1 MYKQFFG
8 LTRNPFEISPDPFF
22 YHATPR
28 HNEALANLHYG
39 VGRRKGFI
47 VITGEVGT
55 GKTLLVRCLLAEL
68 RKNNI
73 AFGYVFNPLLSV
85 TEFFQYI
92 MADLGLPYTG
102 RTKTEMLLDLNRFL
116 IQRHARGLIT
126 ALVVDEAQALR
137 SDLLEEIRL
146 LTNLETSQQ
155 KLLQIVLMGQPELDA
170 VLDSAAL
177 RQLKQR
183 VSLRCQLL
191 PLDEPQVRLY
201 IQSRL
206 ERAGAAAEPPIFSN
220 EAFSKIYEYSHGIP
234 RIINTLCENA
244 LVNAF
249 AREQRTVTGEMI
261 TEVAD
266 DFRLSNAPPPSMPE
280 QEISI
285 PSAVSGDNGE
295 SLLRSLFRLLRN
307 TDSQQ
312 TNSDEKPMHT
322 SAGRRV

>member
-8 LTRNPFEISPDPFF
+8 LTKNPFEISPDPFF

-28 HNEALANLHYG
+28 HDEALANLHYG

-73 AFGYVFNPLLSV
+73 AFGYVFNPLLS
-85 TEFFQYI
+85 TNEFFQYI
-92 MADLGLPYTG
+92 MADLGLQYCG
-102 RTKTEMLLDLNRFL
+102 RSKTEMLLDLNRFL

-137 SDLLEEIRL
+137 PELLEEIRL

-155 KLLQIVLMGQPELDA
+155 KLLQIVLMGQPELEG
-170 VLDSAAL
+170 VLDSPGL

-191 PLDEPQVRLY
+191 PLDEEQTHSYVL
-201 IQSRL
+201 SRL
-206 ERAGAAAEPPIFSN
+206 ERAGAKPDPPIFEP
-220 EAFSKIYEYSHGIP
+220 EALTKVYEYSRGIP
-234 RIINTLCENA
+234 RIINNLCENSM
-244 LVNAF
+244 VNAF
-249 AREQRTVTGEMI
+249 ARDQRTVSEDMI
-261 TEVAD
+261 SEVAA
-266 DFRLSNAPPPSMPE
+266 DFRLNVAPSTPE
-280 QEISI
+280 EPATSTGVPQE
-285 PSAVSGDNGE
+285 NNE
-295 SLLRSLFRLLRN
+295 SVLRSLFRLLRTMDN
-307 TDSQQ
+307 NQ
-312 TNSDEKPMHT
+312 TLEEKQVP
-322 SAGRRV
+322 SADGRRA

>member
-8 LTRNPFEISPDPFF
+8 LNKNPFEISPDPYF

-73 AFGYVFNPLLSV
+73 AFGYVFNPLLS
-85 TEFFQYI
+85 THEFFQYI
-92 MADLGLPYTG
+92 MADLGLQYSG
-102 RTKTEMLLDLNRFL
+102 RSKTEMLLDLNRFL

-137 SDLLEEIRL
+137 PELLEEIRL

-155 KLLQIVLMGQPELDA
+155 KLLQIVLMGQPELEA
-170 VLDSAAL
+170 VLDSPSL

-191 PLDEPQVRLY
+191 PLDEEQTRSY
-201 IQSRL
+201 ILSRL
-206 ERAGAAAEPPIFSN
+206 ERAGANGQPPIFDD
-220 EAFSKIYEYSHGIP
+220 EALKTVYEYSRGIP
-234 RIINTLCENA
+234 RIINNLCENA
-244 LVNAF
+244 MVNAF
-249 AREQRTVTGEMI
+249 AREVRTVNPEMI
-261 TEVAD
+261 SEVAA
-266 DFRLSNAPPPSMPE
+266 DFRLGLKPSVPE
-280 QEISI
+280 QPAEASSI
-285 PSAVSGDNGE
+285 TAE
-295 SLLRSLFRLLRN
+295 SNESMLRSLFRALRSM
-307 TDSQQ
+307 DDAQRL
-312 TNSDEKPMHT
+312 DEKPIP
-322 SAGRRV
+322 SADGRRV

>member
-8 LTRNPFEISPDPFF
+8 LSKNPFEISPDPYF

-73 AFGYVFNPLLSV
+73 AFGYVFNPLLST

-92 MADLGLPYTG
+92 MADLGLQYSG
-102 RTKTEMLLDLNRFL
+102 RSKTEMLLDLNRFL

-137 SDLLEEIRL
+137 PDLLEEVRL

-155 KLLQIVLMGQPELDA
+155 KLLQIVLMGQPELEA
-170 VLDSAAL
+170 VLDSPGL

-191 PLDEPQVRLY
+191 PLDEEQTRGYVL
-201 IQSRL
+201 SRL
-206 ERAGAAAEPPIFSN
+206 ERAGAKLEPPIFEP
-220 EAFSKIYEYSHGIP
+220 EALARIFEYSRGIP
-234 RIINTLCENA
+234 RVINNLCENA
-244 LVNAF
+244 MVNAF
-249 AREQRTVTGEMI
+249 AREQRNVTADMI
-261 TEVAD
+261 TEVAG
-266 DFRLSNAPPPSMPE
+266 DFRLTESISTPEEPVGSNAIQ
-280 QEISI
+280 QE
-285 PSAVSGDNGE
+285 NNE
-295 SLLRSLFRLLRN
+295 SLLRSLFRLLR
-307 TDSQQ
+307 TMDSSQ
-312 TNSDEKPMHT
+312 SLEEKSVP
-322 SAGRRV
+322 SADGRRV

>member
-8 LTRNPFEISPDPFF
+8 LTKNPFEISPDPYF

-73 AFGYVFNPLLSV
+73 AFGYVFNPLLST

-92 MADLGLPYTG
+92 MADLGLQYSG
-102 RTKTEMLLDLNRFL
+102 RSKTEMLLDLNRFL

-137 SDLLEEIRL
+137 PELLEEIRL

-155 KLLQIVLMGQPELDA
+155 KLLQIVLMGQPELEG
-170 VLDSAAL
+170 VLDSPSL

-191 PLDEPQVRLY
+191 PLDEQQTHSYVL
-201 IQSRL
+201 SRL
-206 ERAGAAAEPPIFSN
+206 ERAGASAEPAIFEP
-220 EAFSKIYEYSHGIP
+220 EALTKIFEYSRGIP
-234 RIINTLCENA
+234 RIINNLCENSM
-244 LVNAF
+244 VNAF
-249 AREQRTVTGEMI
+249 ARQQHTVTGDMI
-261 TEVAD
+261 SEVAA
-266 DFRLSNAPPPSMPE
+266 DFRLITST
-280 QEISI
+280 SI
-285 PSAVSGDNGE
+285 PEEPVDAGAVPAENNE
-295 SLLRSLFRLLRN
+295 SILRSLFRALR
-307 TDSQQ
+307 TMDSPQ
-312 TNSDEKPMHT
+312 SLEEKPIP
-322 SAGRRV
+322 SADGRRV

>member
-8 LTRNPFEISPDPFF
+8 LAKNPFEISPDPYF

-73 AFGYVFNPLLSV
+73 AFGYVFNPLLS
-85 TEFFQYI
+85 TLEFFQYI
-92 MADLGLPYTG
+92 MADLGLQYSG

-137 SDLLEEIRL
+137 PELLEEIRL

-155 KLLQIVLMGQPELDA
+155 KLLQIVLMGQPELEA
-170 VLDSAAL
+170 VLDSPSL

-183 VSLRCQLL
+183 VSLRCQLSA
-191 PLDEPQVRLY
+191 LDEEQTRNYVL
-201 IQSRL
+201 SRL
-206 ERAGAAAEPPIFSN
+206 ERAGAKPEPPIFDN
-220 EAFSKIYEYSHGIP
+220 EALDKIYAYSRGIP
-234 RIINTLCENA
+234 RIINNLCENA
-244 LVNAF
+244 MVNAF
-249 AREQRTVTGEMI
+249 ARQMQTVTPDMI
-261 TEVAD
+261 TEVAS
-266 DFRLSNAPPPSMPE
+266 DFRLIGSPSLPE
-280 QEISI
+280 E
-285 PSAVSGDNGE
+285 PAEADVLPAENNE
-295 SLLRSLFRLLRN
+295 NLLRSLFRLLRTMDN
-307 TDSQQ
+307 QQ
-312 TNSDEKPMHT
+312 SLEGKSTPSWD
-322 SAGRRV
+322 GRRV

>member
-22 YHATPR
+22 YHPTPR

-137 SDLLEEIRL
+137 ADLLEEIRL

-155 KLLQIVLMGQPELDA
+155 KLLQIVLMGQPELDG
-170 VLDSAAL
+170 VLDSPGL

-191 PLDEPQVRLY
+191 PLDPEQTRSY
-201 IQSRL
+201 ICTRL
-206 ERAGAAAEPPIFSN
+206 ERAGAVREPPIFSP
-220 EAFSKIYEYSHGIP
+220 EALARVYDYSRGIP
-234 RIINTLCENA
+234 RIVNTLCENA

-249 AREQRTVTGEMI
+249 ARQQRFVTPEI
-261 TEVAD
+261 VDEVAS
-266 DFRLSNAPPPSMPE
+266 DFRLSTTPPSLPE
-280 QEISI
+280 QE
-285 PSAVSGDNGE
+285 VSFPITTREENGE
-295 SLLRSLFRLLRN
+295 SLLRSLFRLLRTADN
-307 TDSQQ
+307 QQ
-312 TNSDEKPMHT
+312 SHHDDKPLHT
-322 SAGRRV
+322 AAGRRV

>member
-8 LTRNPFEISPDPFF
+8 LTKNPFEISPDPFF

-73 AFGYVFNPLLSV
+73 AFGYVFNPLLST

-92 MADLGLPYTG
+92 MADLGLQYSG
-102 RTKTEMLLDLNRFL
+102 RSKTEMLLDLNRFL

-137 SDLLEEIRL
+137 PELLEEIRL

-155 KLLQIVLMGQPELDA
+155 KLLQIVLMGQPELEV
-170 VLDSAAL
+170 VLDSPSL

-191 PLDEPQVRLY
+191 PLDEAQTHSYVL
-201 IQSRL
+201 SRL
-206 ERAGAAAEPPIFSN
+206 ERAGAKPEPPIFGP
-220 EAFSKIYEYSHGIP
+220 EALTKVHEFSRGIP
-234 RIINTLCENA
+234 RIINNLCENSM
-244 LVNAF
+244 VNAY
-249 AREQRTVTGEMI
+249 ARELHTVTPEMI
-261 TEVAD
+261 AEVAA
-266 DFRLSNAPPPSMPE
+266 DFRLATSASAPEEPVDING
-280 QEISI
+280 IS
-285 PSAVSGDNGE
+285 AENNE
-295 SLLRSLFRLLRN
+295 SLLRSLFRLLR
-307 TDSQQ
+307 TMDSTQ
-312 TNSDEKPMHT
+312 SLEEKPIP
-322 SAGRRV
+322 SADGRRV

>member
-22 YHATPR
+22 YHPTPR

-55 GKTLLVRCLLAEL
+55 GKTLLVRCLLSEL

-73 AFGYVFNPLLSV
+73 AFAYVFNPVLPV
-85 TEFFQYI
+85 VEFFQYI
-92 MADLGLPYTG
+92 MADLGLPHAG
-102 RTKTEMLLDLNRFL
+102 RTKAEMLLDLNRFL

-137 SDLLEEIRL
+137 HDLLEEIRL

-155 KLLQIVLMGQPELDA
+155 KLLQIVLMGQPELE
-170 VLDSAAL
+170 VILDSQEL

-183 VSLRCQLL
+183 VALRCQLQ
-191 PLDEPQVRLY
+191 PLDAQQTHSY
-201 IQSRL
+201 ILSRL
-206 ERAGAAAEPPIFSN
+206 ERAGSAVPASPIFS
-220 EAFSKIYEYSHGIP
+220 AAALDKVYEYSRGIP
-234 RIINTLCENA
+234 RIINTLCENS

-249 AREQRTVTGEMI
+249 AREQRPVAPEVV
-261 TEVAD
+261 TEVAA
-266 DFRLSNAPPPSMPE
+266 DFRLTPPSLPE
-280 QEISI
+280 ETS
-285 PSAVSGDNGE
+285 VSVTAREENGE
-295 SLLRSLFRLLRN
+295 SLLRSLFRLLR
-307 TDSQQ
+307 TMDDQ
-312 TNSDEKPMHT
+312 TIEAEKT
-322 SAGRRV
+322 LQTVVGRRV

>member
-22 YHATPR
+22 YHPTPR

-55 GKTLLVRCLLAEL
+55 GKTLLVRCLLSEL

-73 AFGYVFNPLLSV
+73 AFGYVFNPLLPV
-85 TEFFQYI
+85 VEFFQYI
-92 MADLGLPYTG
+92 MADFGLPYSG

-137 SDLLEEIRL
+137 TELLEEIRL

-155 KLLQIVLMGQPELDA
+155 KLLQIVLMGQPELEI
-170 VLDSAAL
+170 VLDSPEL

-183 VSLRCQLL
+183 VALRCQLQ
-191 PLDEPQVRLY
+191 PLDGPQTHAYVL
-201 IQSRL
+201 SRL
-206 ERAGAAAEPPIFSN
+206 ERAGAPAEPLIFYRRSV
-220 EAFSKIYEYSHGIP
+220 GQGV
-234 RIINTLCENA
+234 RI
-244 LVNAF
+244 F
-249 AREQRTVTGEMI
+249 ARH
-261 TEVAD
+261 
-266 DFRLSNAPPPSMPE
+266 
-280 QEISI
+280 
-285 PSAVSGDNGE
+285 SAHHQQ
-295 SLLRSLFRLLRN
+295 SL
-307 TDSQQ
+307 
-312 TNSDEKPMHT
+312 
-322 SAGRRV
+322 

>member
-8 LTRNPFEISPDPFF
+8 LARNPFEISPDPFF
-22 YHATPR
+22 YHPTPR

-73 AFGYVFNPLLSV
+73 AFAYVFNPLLPV
-85 TEFFQYI
+85 VEFFQYI
-92 MADLGLPYTG
+92 MADFGLPYAG

-137 SDLLEEIRL
+137 TDLLEEIRL

-155 KLLQIVLMGQPELDA
+155 KLLQIVLMGQPELEM
-170 VLDSAAL
+170 VLDSPEL

-183 VSLRCQLL
+183 VALRCQLQ
-191 PLDEPQVRLY
+191 PLDEQQTRAYVL
-201 IQSRL
+201 SRL
-206 ERAGAAAEPPIFSN
+206 ERAGAPAEPPIFSEDGLN
-220 EAFSKIYEYSHGIP
+220 KVFEYSRGIP
-234 RIINTLCENA
+234 RIINNLCENSM
-244 LVNAF
+244 VSAF
-249 AREQRTVTGEMI
+249 SQETRPVTGEII
-261 TEVAD
+261 TDVAA
-266 DFRLSNAPPPSMPE
+266 DFRLISPSLPE
-280 QEISI
+280 EVPASMV
-285 PSAVSGDNGE
+285 AREEND
-295 SLLRSLFRLLRN
+295 SLLRSLFRALRTMDN
-307 TDSQQ
+307 QELPA
-312 TNSDEKPMHT
+312 EKPMQAT
-322 SAGRRV
+322 AGRRI

>member
-8 LTRNPFEISPDPFF
+8 LTKNPFEISPDPFF

-73 AFGYVFNPLLSV
+73 AFGYVFNPLLS
-85 TEFFQYI
+85 TIEFFQYI
-92 MADLGLPYTG
+92 MADLGLQYSG
-102 RTKTEMLLDLNRFL
+102 RSKTEMLLDLNRFL

-137 SDLLEEIRL
+137 PELLEEIRL

-155 KLLQIVLMGQPELDA
+155 KLLQIVLMGQPELEG
-170 VLDSAAL
+170 VLDSPSL

-191 PLDEPQVRLY
+191 PLDEEQTGGYVV
-201 IQSRL
+201 SRL
-206 ERAGAAAEPPIFSN
+206 QRAGAKAEPPIFN
-220 EAFSKIYEYSHGIP
+220 AEALARIYEYSRGIP

-244 LVNAF
+244 MVNAF
-249 AREQRTVTGEMI
+249 ARELHTVTPDMI
-261 TEVAD
+261 AEVAA
-266 DFRLSNAPPPSMPE
+266 DFRLSDSPSVPEELAEGNAIPE
-280 QEISI
+280 DS
-285 PSAVSGDNGE
+285 NE
-295 SLLRSLFRLLRN
+295 SLLRSLFRLLRTMDN
-307 TDSQQ
+307 AQPP
-312 TNSDEKPMHT
+312 DEKSIP
-322 SAGRRV
+322 SADGRRI

>member
-8 LTRNPFEISPDPFF
+8 LSKNPFEISPDPYF

-73 AFGYVFNPLLSV
+73 AFGYVFNPLLST

-92 MADLGLPYTG
+92 MADLGLQYSG
-102 RTKTEMLLDLNRFL
+102 RSKTEMLLDLNRFL

-137 SDLLEEIRL
+137 PELLEEIRL

-155 KLLQIVLMGQPELDA
+155 KLLQIVLMGQPELEA
-170 VLDSAAL
+170 VLDSPSL

-191 PLDEPQVRLY
+191 PLDEEQTRSYVL
-201 IQSRL
+201 SRL
-206 ERAGAAAEPPIFSN
+206 ERAGAKPEPPIFDA
-220 EAFSKIYEYSHGIP
+220 EGLAKIYEYSRGIP
-234 RIINTLCENA
+234 RIINNLCENSMVA
-244 LVNAF
+244 AF
-249 AREQRTVTGEMI
+249 AREVRTVTPEMI
-261 TEVAD
+261 SEVAA
-266 DFRLSNAPPPSMPE
+266 DFRLGSTAAAPEEPAGANALPVE
-280 QEISI
+280 
-285 PSAVSGDNGE
+285 NNE
-295 SLLRSLFRLLRN
+295 SLLRSLFRLLRTMDN
-307 TDSQQ
+307 EQPLE
-312 TNSDEKPMHT
+312 EKSIP
-322 SAGRRV
+322 SADGRRV

>member
-8 LTRNPFEISPDPFF
+8 LTKNPFEISPDPYF

-73 AFGYVFNPLLSV
+73 AFGYVFNPLLST

-92 MADLGLPYTG
+92 MADLGLQYSG
-102 RTKTEMLLDLNRFL
+102 RSKTEMLLDLNRFL

-137 SDLLEEIRL
+137 PELLEEIRL

-155 KLLQIVLMGQPELDA
+155 KLLQIVLMGQPELEG
-170 VLDSAAL
+170 VLDSPSL

-191 PLDEPQVRLY
+191 PLDEEQTRSYVL
-201 IQSRL
+201 SRL
-206 ERAGAAAEPPIFSN
+206 ERAGAKPEPLIFDAEALTKIF
-220 EAFSKIYEYSHGIP
+220 EYSRGIP
-234 RIINTLCENA
+234 RIINNLCENA
-244 LVNAF
+244 MVNAF
-249 AREQRTVTGEMI
+249 AREIRTVTPDMI
-261 TEVAD
+261 SEVAA
-266 DFRLSNAPPPSMPE
+266 DFRIGTPASAPEGPVEAAALPAE
-280 QEISI
+280 
-285 PSAVSGDNGE
+285 NNE
-295 SLLRSLFRLLRN
+295 SLLRSLFRLLRTMDN
-307 TDSQQ
+307 TQSL
-312 TNSDEKPMHT
+312 EKKPIP
-322 SAGRRV
+322 SADGRRV

>member
-8 LTRNPFEISPDPFF
+8 LTKNPFEISPDPYF

-73 AFGYVFNPLLSV
+73 AFGYVFNPLLST

-92 MADLGLPYTG
+92 MADLGLQYSG
-102 RTKTEMLLDLNRFL
+102 RSKTEMLLDLNRFL

-126 ALVVDEAQALR
+126 ALVVDEAQCLR
-137 SDLLEEIRL
+137 PELLEEIRL

-155 KLLQIVLMGQPELDA
+155 KLLQIVLMGQPELEG
-170 VLDSAAL
+170 VLDSPSL

-191 PLDEPQVRLY
+191 PLDEQQTHSYVL
-201 IQSRL
+201 SRL
-206 ERAGAAAEPPIFSN
+206 ERAGASAEPAIFEP
-220 EAFSKIYEYSHGIP
+220 EALSKIFEYSRGIP
-234 RIINTLCENA
+234 RLINNLCENSM
-244 LVNAF
+244 VNAF
-249 AREQRTVTGEMI
+249 ARQQHTVTGDMI
-261 TEVAD
+261 SEVAA
-266 DFRLSNAPPPSMPE
+266 DFRLTTSTSTPEEPVEAGAIPPE
-280 QEISI
+280 NNESI
-285 PSAVSGDNGE
+285 
-295 SLLRSLFRLLRN
+295 LRSLFRALR
-307 TDSQQ
+307 TMDSAQ
-312 TNSDEKPMHT
+312 SLEEKPIP
-322 SAGRRV
+322 SADGRRV

>member
-22 YHATPR
+22 YHPTPR

-73 AFGYVFNPLLSV
+73 AFGYVFNPLLSAV
-85 TEFFQYI
+85 EFFQYI
-92 MADLGLPYTG
+92 MADLGLPYAG

-137 SDLLEEIRL
+137 TELLEEIRL

-155 KLLQIVLMGQPELDA
+155 KLLQIVLMGQPELETCSGLSGVAATEAASRFALPVAAAGRRADH
-170 VLDSAAL
+170 VLCTVASGAGRSKAGGPDLLRRSL
-177 RQLKQR
+177 RQLH
-183 VSLRCQLL
+183 
-191 PLDEPQVRLY
+191 
-201 IQSRL
+201 
-206 ERAGAAAEPPIFSN
+206 
-220 EAFSKIYEYSHGIP
+220 EYSRGIP
-234 RIINTLCENA
+234 RIINNLCENSM
-244 LVNAF
+244 VSAF
-249 AREQRTVTGEMI
+249 AREQRPVTADII
-261 TEVAD
+261 TEVAA
-266 DFRLSNAPPPSMPE
+266 DFRLTPASALPE
-280 QEISI
+280 EISRFGTRR
-285 PSAVSGDNGE
+285 SG
-295 SLLRSLFRLLRN
+295 
-307 TDSQQ
+307 
-312 TNSDEKPMHT
+312 
-322 SAGRRV
+322 

>member
-8 LTRNPFEISPDPFF
+8 LTKNPFEISPDPFF

-73 AFGYVFNPLLSV
+73 AFGYVFNPLLSA

-92 MADLGLPYTG
+92 MADLGLQYSG
-102 RTKTEMLLDLNRFL
+102 RSKTEMLLDLNRFL

-137 SDLLEEIRL
+137 TELLEEVRL

-155 KLLQIVLMGQPELDA
+155 KLLQIVLMGQPELE
-170 VLDSAAL
+170 VTLDSPGL

-191 PLDEPQVRLY
+191 PLDEPQTHSYVLG
-201 IQSRL
+201 RL
-206 ERAGAAAEPPIFSN
+206 ERAGAKPEPAIFEP
-220 EAFSKIYEYSHGIP
+220 EALARVFEYSRGIP
-234 RIINTLCENA
+234 RIINNLCENSM
-244 LVNAF
+244 VNAY
-249 AREQRTVTGEMI
+249 ARQQHTVTGDMI
-261 TEVAD
+261 AEVAA
-266 DFRLSNAPPPSMPE
+266 DFRLNLSTSTPE
-280 QEISI
+280 E
-285 PSAVSGDNGE
+285 PVDSGTVPLENNEGMLR
-295 SLLRSLFRLLRN
+295 SLVRLLRSVDQAQSLEKKSAPAA
-307 TDSQQ
+307 DS
-312 TNSDEKPMHT
+312 
-322 SAGRRV
+322 RRV